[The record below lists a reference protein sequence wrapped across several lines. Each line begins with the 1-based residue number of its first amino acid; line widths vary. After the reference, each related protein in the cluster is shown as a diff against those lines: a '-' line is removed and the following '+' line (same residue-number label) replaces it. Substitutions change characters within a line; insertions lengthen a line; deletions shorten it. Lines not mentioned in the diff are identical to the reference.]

1 MAVRSPD
8 QAALGSKSISRT
20 LQNRRRWIECAVGM
34 AMLGAAAVAL
44 GLLTKFAA
52 FAASGLLTIA
62 LATVAILLHR
72 RLGDQPLRSH
82 AARSSRA
89 RAELASWSA
98 ALPLSAIL
106 MVLTFLPDPQPTV
119 VSGKPIE
126 VRSLSRLVIM
136 PDGRAF
142 QFWCGSRQHP
152 RNNCPAL
159 AKWRALP
166 RWPEPEHVKMEA
178 FGSEIRDLRM
188 DGEVIVDKAV
198 DNNGRGMRVA
208 MALAGVALA
217 VVAIRAIWRRVRDLV
232 KLRPAAGP
240 RRA

>member
-1 MAVRSPD
+1 
-8 QAALGSKSISRT
+8 
-20 LQNRRRWIECAVGM
+20 M
-34 AMLGAAAVAL
+34 AMLGGGAVAL

-52 FAASGLLTIA
+52 FAALGLLTIA

-82 AARSSRA
+82 AARSSKA

-106 MVLTFLPDPQPTV
+106 MTMAFLPDPQPTV

-126 VRSLSRLVIM
+126 VRSLSRLVVM

-142 QFWCGSRQHP
+142 QFWCGSRRHP

-166 RWPEPEHVKMEA
+166 RWPEPEHAEMEVVDDQ
-178 FGSEIRDLRM
+178 IRGLRM
-188 DGEVIVDKAV
+188 DGEVIVDRTV
-198 DNNGRGMRVA
+198 DNSSRGMRVA
-208 MALAGVALA
+208 MALAGLALA
-217 VVAIRAIWRRVRDLV
+217 LVAIRAIWRRVRDLIR
-232 KLRPAAGP
+232 LRPAARP
-240 RRA
+240 RA

>member
-1 MAVRSPD
+1 
-8 QAALGSKSISRT
+8 
-20 LQNRRRWIECAVGM
+20 M

-98 ALPLSAIL
+98 VLPLSV
-106 MVLTFLPDPQPTV
+106 VLIALTSHPTPPKTSF

-166 RWPEPEHVKMEA
+166 RWPEPEHVEMEA

-217 VVAIRAIWRRVRDLV
+217 VVAIRAIWRRSEIWSS
-232 KLRPAAGP
+232 
-240 RRA
+240 